1 MKESLG
7 LLSTCQSQSIDVIY
21 IDPPFNTGKI
31 QSRARYKTSGEHAEN
46 LGEYDR
52 EIIDEIRYD
61 DIYGSGY
68 ISFLRPRIQEA
79 FRVLKNTGTFYL
91 HLNYKEVHYAKV
103 LCDLIFGRDN
113 FVGEI
118 IWAYDWGGY
127 SKCGFPMKHQTIL
140 HYAKDIDKMYFDFD
154 KVERVPYLAPELV
167 SKEKAKAGKPVKSV
181 WWISIVNTVGKE
193 KTGYP
198 NQKPVKL
205 LRRLLS
211 PVVKE
216 SGTVLDFFAGSGTT
230 GEVALELGADVIL
243 SDNNKEAVEIMRKR
257 LCIIKE

>member
-1 MKESLG
+1 LVSSL
-7 LLSTCQSQSIDVIY
+7 QSKTIDVIY

-52 EIIDEIRYD
+52 EIIDEIKYD

-68 ISFLRPRIQEA
+68 ISFLRPRVQEA
-79 FRVLKNTGTFYL
+79 HRLLNDTGTFYL
-91 HLNYKEVHYAKV
+91 HLDYREVHYAKI
-103 LCDLIFGRDN
+103 LCDLVFGRDN

-127 SKCGFPMKHQTIL
+127 SKHSFPMKHQTIL
-140 HYAKDIDKMYFDFD
+140 HYAKDKKQMYFDFD

-167 SKEKAKAGKPVKSV
+167 SKEKAELGKPVKSV

-198 NQKPVKL
+198 NQKPIKL

-216 SGTVLDFFAGSGTT
+216 GGTVLDFFAGSGTT
-230 GEVALELGADVIL
+230 GVVADELGADVTL
-243 SDNNKEAVEIMRKR
+243 CDNNPIAVNIMEKR
-257 LCIIKE
+257 LWGKK